1 MKVTVSGA
9 TGRVGRHLVAA
20 LKERGDDVV
29 ALSRDPDRASEQLGV
44 QAYAWDLKN
53 EAVPR
58 PALEGRDAV
67 VHLAGED
74 PGQRWNAEVKA
85 EILDSREKGT
95 RNMVHSI
102 FDTKPRPRTF
112 VCASASGYYGA
123 RGSEPVDE
131 TEPPGEDWLAE
142 VCTRWERQA
151 DTAKMGIRLVI
162 VRTGLVLDAGGGA
175 LPRMLP
181 PFKAGLGGPIG
192 GGKQYMPWIHLDDLV
207 GIYLAALDHPTF
219 NGAIN
224 ASAPEPVT
232 NKQFAKALGRAVN
245 RPAVAPVPG
254 FTIKLMYG
262 EMSQIVLKGV
272 RMVPGRA
279 AELGYEF
286 QHTDLDEALRSA
298 LEEHPAKPEPTPEPK
313 PEPKAAPEPEPEPEP
328 EEPEPEEPEPE
339 AGGARAGGAGA
350 GARARAR
357 RLSPRRAARGR
368 VRRPASPSQ
377 PWPGSQARRGPR
389 RR

>member
-29 ALSRDPDRASEQLGV
+29 ALSRDPDKAGERLGV
-44 QAYAWDLKN
+44 QAFAWDLKN
-53 EAVPR
+53 EAVPKE
-58 PALEGRDAV
+58 ALAGRDAV
-67 VHLAGED
+67 GHLAGED
-74 PGQRWNAEVKA
+74 VGQRWNKEVKA

-102 FDTKPRPRTF
+102 FETKPRPRAF
-112 VCASASGYYGA
+112 ICASASGYYGA

-131 TEPPGEDWLAE
+131 TEPPGSDWLAE
-142 VCTRWERQA
+142 VTARWERQA
-151 DTAKMGIRLVI
+151 ETAKVGIRTVL
-162 VRTGLVLDAGGGA
+162 VRTGIVLDAEGGA
-175 LPRMLP
+175 LAKMLP

-192 GGKQYMPWIHLDDLV
+192 SGKQYMPWIHLDDLV
-207 GIYLAALDHPTF
+207 GIYLAAIDHQTF

-232 NKQFAKALGRAVN
+232 NKQFAKALGHALN

-262 EMSQIVLKGV
+262 EMSQIVLNGV

-286 QHTDLDEALRSA
+286 RHTDIDEALRST
-298 LEEHPAKPEPTPEPK
+298 L
-313 PEPKAAPEPEPEPEP
+313 
-328 EEPEPEEPEPE
+328 
-339 AGGARAGGAGA
+339 G
-350 GARARAR
+350 
-357 RLSPRRAARGR
+357 
-368 VRRPASPSQ
+368 
-377 PWPGSQARRGPR
+377 
-389 RR
+389 